1 MEEKN
6 RKIGFVVS
14 AEDDTKN
21 TFQNIKAGAADMA
34 SSVAKSGEQAAK
46 GVKGIGDGADE
57 AAQKMARA
65 ESAMAQA
72 LQRATE
78 KAKIAA
84 QAGDSLS
91 RAFEQKIEMRGLDA
105 SKLNP
110 LVAKLREAEDAL
122 ASFKAQQARDAGQSS
137 FLESLRAQTDA
148 LGKTKSELL
157 ALQAAQLGV
166 TNQAAPYIAK
176 LRETEAGMGKVG
188 VSAAQ
193 TAAAM
198 RMVPA
203 QFTDIV
209 VSLQSGQEPLTV
221 LLQQGGQ
228 LKDMFGTAG
237 AAARGLASY
246 VAGLVNPFT
255 VAAAAVATLG
265 VAYYQGSKETDAFRT
280 ALVLSGNQAG
290 TTVDELNAMARAIAS
305 VSGTQ
310 GAAAAGLA
318 EMARHSKVGADQL
331 KDFTA
336 VALVWEK
343 TTGQAVGE
351 TAKQFAELAKDPLQ
365 ASLALNEQ
373 MNHLTASVYD
383 QIKALEKQ
391 GKTSEA
397 AAVAQKAYADAMKTG
412 ADELTQ
418 NLGYI
423 ERAVQFV
430 TGSAKK
436 MWDAIL
442 GVGRQTSPT
451 DQAAKHLETLQ
462 QKLNNKLVQGPL
474 NGQTTESY
482 NKGLEIIKKEIQ
494 QATDFL
500 AFAGAAGKSIAEMQT
515 VSKDYIDATEE
526 FDKIAGQFASK
537 EVKRKRELTVAEN
550 LYNNAVEKTKK
561 AFADTPELSG
571 KLSKL
576 KADYENTIAGIEKRF
591 AEKGKTSGGISISDN
606 QLANLEGQLVAAK
619 QYREQLLMLGA
630 AASDLNAGERE
641 SLKLAAQI
649 ERATDAKTKAK
660 LAEAKAMA
668 DAWGAQ
674 VRSNDELEKSQKAHA
689 AIIADNY
696 KSADAIA
703 ERAREQDAANSV
715 YGKGRTEIERMTLA
729 MLENQMA
736 EAQGSDRFDPKYIA
750 SLEAKIAA
758 QKRWVAALG
767 DADYKQFDDRL
778 TKSLEA
784 SKEALAI
791 QHDGLSLL
799 GLDELQR
806 KKLVAQRRIELDLAK
821 ELVLIEKAKFSDDPI
836 ENLIAQQALKG
847 KAREKAEIDTQ
858 TALLRIQEEY
868 VNKQVDQY
876 DEVFRKGFADMLNN
890 GKDGWDSFTKS
901 LTTTFKTTVADQIY
915 KMFLRP
921 FVVQVVASL
930 VGVEAKSG
938 VSSVLNSA
946 GASGSGVGSAL
957 SSLSGI
963 SKLSSLFG
971 GGTTAGASITSLGY
985 ANAVGLAGGDA
996 IGALAAANAQWAGVA
1011 TGAQAAAQAAV
1022 AANAAMEAGTAV
1034 ALEAGTLATASSA
1047 AGAGGLSA
1055 ALGAIPGWGWA
1066 LAGGA
1071 LLLGSMD
1078 FGSRGANHTG
1088 GAYSTS
1094 TGDRNV
1100 AASQALGSDAWG
1112 NALGDIT
1119 SRANADLDAQLGKT
1133 VDALSG
1139 VYTSLAK
1146 YAGSSAKQI
1155 DIAAAFAVNPSHS
1168 DEDNYGYFRLID
1180 KITGEALST
1189 YKARDGVLGTD
1200 PKVAYEK
1207 FVGEMGG
1214 ALIAQLKAADI
1225 PGWMR
1230 SIFND
1235 VGEVVTVDGLNKAL
1249 TAIAAVD
1256 SAFKGWADTLKG
1268 FASLSAE
1275 AQTSLIKTSGGIDA
1289 LAGNV
1294 NAFYSGFYTEQER
1307 MATLQRQVLQQ
1318 LAGLGV
1324 TVDTST
1330 AEAAKES
1337 FRRTVEGALDAGNA
1351 ELAAKLLAMSG
1362 SFATAADYAANAAEE
1377 AAKVAEDAASKTAAA
1392 AEEAARALAELRKQA
1407 AGIVQSQQQSLDSLI
1422 AGLQRK
1428 AEQANGG
1435 YVGSLWL
1442 SGAEFTQ
1449 FSGFAD
1455 QLDGATAA
1463 LAQLQALGLGD
1474 ELAGYTDQI
1483 GAIVQQTKEAL
1494 SGALSSQR
1502 LMAGDAAGAL
1512 AAAVSAGMPQYADFT
1527 QGGQFNA
1534 GGFNAAVSVQ
1544 RAQAASGLISDAS
1557 ANALSIP
1564 GIAGVLG
1571 GLVGEIATYSR
1582 DVVLRDLRV
1591 QGAESL
1597 GSAVSGM
1604 LTGVYERLADAA
1616 QAQMI
1621 SGPGL
1626 AGVMSARMQYGGAA
1640 ADVQAFGQ
1648 AVEAVRGALDEG
1660 RISAV
1665 EADKA
1670 LAYLN
1675 GAFGDLAPLLSD
1687 VAGQTARAA
1696 AAAVDLRNAGVAS
1709 VEYYFGS
1716 LAGVVSKMDAAAAAA
1731 NSPLAQ
1737 TADVIGLLDST
1748 ATAFGQS
1755 ASAALEGAQAAITGY
1770 LDAAAMAREQGAWA
1784 DSWAYSSRAADAQ
1797 LALGGLTAAD
1807 SRVSRAQL
1815 IADAAATAS
1824 GIMTTASA
1832 AKAAQELAGKLVLGE
1847 GQSMRDLSLLVS
1859 GVGQYDNAGFYDA
1872 FARISDA
1879 LGSGS
1884 ISNEQ
1889 YKTLFDYA
1897 TGVYQGVSEEAK
1909 ATASAFER
1917 LRDSMKSF
1925 ADQLLIGDKTT
1936 LSPEA
1941 TLAEMQRQYAEAFS
1955 AAAGGDTEAIS
1966 KYQSLANGLLDKS
1979 LYSTRA
1985 EYNVAFGRAYG
1996 DARALES
2003 QGVNVLAQ
2011 QQNGVVTELKAL
2023 NASLTRRVGDL
2034 ERILAQI
2041 AKNTAE
2047 TSRGVEGIAL
2057 GT

>member
-46 GVKGIGDGADE
+46 GVKGIGNGADE

-336 VALVWEK
+336 VALAWEK

-550 LYNNAVEKTKK
+550 LYNSAVEKTEK
-561 AFADTPELSG
+561 AFANTPELSAKLAKLKSDYDNTVAG
-571 KLSKL
+571 INKRFTEKLS
-576 KADYENTIAGIEKRF
+576 
-591 AEKGKTSGGISISDN
+591 GGVSISDN
-606 QLANLEGQLVAAK
+606 QLAGLESQLAAAK
-619 QYREQLLMLGA
+619 QYREQLLTLGVA
-630 AASDLNAGERE
+630 AADLNAGERE
-641 SLKLAAQI
+641 SLKLSAQI
-649 ERATDAKTKAK
+649 EMATNAKTRAK
-660 LAEAKAMA
+660 LQEAKALA
-668 DAWGAQ
+668 DALGLQ
-674 VRSNDELEKSQKAHA
+674 LRSNDGLEKSQKAHA

-696 KSADAIA
+696 KAADSIV
-703 ERAREQDAANSV
+703 ERAREQEAANSV

-791 QHDGLSLL
+791 QQDGLSLL

-836 ENLIAQQALKG
+836 ENLISQQALKK

-901 LTTTFKTTVADQIY
+901 LTTTFKAAVADQIY

-930 VGVEAKSG
+930 VGVDAKGGVASALGLGGSSGGLLGSLSNGSSIYSLLSGESFVGNLAKSAGSLLGLGSAASGLGLTAG
-938 VSSVLNSA
+938 VGSGLTLASTSAGLGLTGTAGTGLSLAGGGGLGLSASA
-946 GASGSGVGSAL
+946 GALGGSA
-957 SSLSGI
+957 
-963 SKLSSLFG
+963 G
-971 GGTTAGASITSLGY
+971 GLT
-985 ANAVGLAGGDA
+985 
-996 IGALAAANAQWAGVA
+996 GALA
-1011 TGAQAAAQAAV
+1011 
-1022 AANAAMEAGTAV
+1022 
-1034 ALEAGTLATASSA
+1034 
-1047 AGAGGLSA
+1047 
-1055 ALGAIPGWGWA
+1055 AIPGWGWA

-1094 TGDRNV
+1094 TGDRNA

-1119 SRANADLDAQLGKT
+1119 QRANTALDAQLGKT

-1180 KITGEALST
+1180 KISGQALST

-1214 ALIAQLKAADI
+1214 ALINELKAADI

-1230 SIFND
+1230 SIFD
-1235 VGEVVTVDGLNKAL
+1235 GLGSDITVDGLNKAL

-1294 NAFYSGFYTEQER
+1294 NAFYSGFYSEAER
-1307 MATLQRQVLQQ
+1307 MGILQRQVLQQ

-1362 SFATAADYAANAAEE
+1362 SFATAADYAAKAAEE
-1377 AAKVAEDAASKTAAA
+1377 AAKVAEDTASKTAAA

-1474 ELAGYTDQI
+1474 ELAGYADQI

-1494 SGALSSQR
+1494 AGALSSQR

-1527 QGGQFNA
+1527 QGGRFNA
-1534 GGFNAAVSVQ
+1534 GAFNAASAAQ
-1544 RAQAASGLISDAS
+1544 RAKAASGLISDAS

-1897 TGVYQGVSEEAK
+1897 MGVYQGVSDEAQ
-1909 ATASAFER
+1909 ATASAFEK

-1966 KYQSLANGLLDKS
+1966 KYQSLVNGLLDKS
-1979 LYSTRA
+1979 LYSTKA